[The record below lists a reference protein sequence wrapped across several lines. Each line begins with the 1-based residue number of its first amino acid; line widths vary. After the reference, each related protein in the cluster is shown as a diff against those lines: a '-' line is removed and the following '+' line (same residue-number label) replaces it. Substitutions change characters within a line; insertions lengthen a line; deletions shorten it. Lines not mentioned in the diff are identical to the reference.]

1 MIMCIGISC
10 RICLDGVG
18 LVLNGGSGYSRVFPR
33 FHFWCLWMVVRL
45 DSSMV
50 HGDKETLLSPHL
62 FVIVMP
68 LARCLRGLGL
78 ATLF

>member
-10 RICLDGVG
+10 CICFDNVG

-45 DSSMV
+45 DSSIV
-50 HGDKETLLSPHL
+50 HGDRETLY
-62 FVIVMP
+62 P
-68 LARCLRGLGL
+68 LTCLLL
-78 ATLF
+78 LCP